1 MHYVVLR
8 RITFCVRGNRNKD
21 PHQTSRSLELR
32 SDGGPRGSAEP
43 PAEPMGHSSNSSSDG
58 DNYSKS
64 RKKRKAKA
72 QKKRSKKCSSSR
84 PAGEK
89 EHDAFEKV
97 DMEETDRLL
106 LSLLQLSP
114 EIEAELLQVFKQ
126 LDSGGTVY
134 LQDLGDPRLRKK
146 LRHLFR
152 SLLVEEVEGEHGRGW
167 RKLPTFEEPLAKLLK
182 RRCKDLRQRA
192 HALPPL
198 RQVQYGIPAAPPSE
212 QEAADSVFAFNSEEA
227 ERKANEVM
235 LRWRSG
241 EAAAGREASPQRS
254 LAAEAPGNG
263 AQSPAAGVP
272 VREEWML
279 EAPAYLRCLAAE
291 DSSGVKRRRAEIL
304 RQKKKED
311 EEAIRV
317 KALMEEWNKAREL
330 RSLRDMRKDGELPEG
345 EEAYKRWK
353 RSMDAARNVWG
364 KRAAE
369 HACEQEFKDDAK
381 KGQPWQRFDRDR
393 DLQARPQVSQADY
406 EKLLQQANLSSRFKS
421 SWQTS
426 FL

>member
-1 MHYVVLR
+1 
-8 RITFCVRGNRNKD
+8 
-21 PHQTSRSLELR
+21 
-32 SDGGPRGSAEP
+32 
-43 PAEPMGHSSNSSSDG
+43 MGHSSDSSSDG
-58 DNYSKS
+58 GRKGKRKKKSKS
-64 RKKRKAKA
+64 KEERKRL
-72 QKKRSKKCSSSR
+72 KKNSSSR
-84 PAGEK
+84 AAGDQ
-89 EHDAFEKV
+89 EHDPFAQV

-126 LDSGGTVY
+126 LDSGGVVY

-152 SLLVEEVEGEHGRGW
+152 ALLVGEVEGERGRGW
-167 RKLPTFEEPLAKLLK
+167 KKLPTFEKPLAKFVK
-182 RRCKDLRQRA
+182 RRCKDLRQRVDITVPS
-192 HALPPL
+192 HP
-198 RQVQYGIPAAPPSE
+198 VQSETPAAPSSE
-212 QEAADSVFAFNSEEA
+212 QEAGDSAIEFDMEEA
-227 ERKANEVM
+227 ERKANEAV
-235 LRWRSG
+235 LRWRSEQAADDG
-241 EAAAGREASPQRS
+241 EDSPQRS
-254 LAAEAPGNG
+254 VGAEAPDNA
-263 AQSPAAGVP
+263 AQSPAAGAP
-272 VREEWML
+272 AREEWML
-279 EAPAYLRCLAAE
+279 EAPAYLRCLATE
-291 DSSGVKRRRAEIL
+291 DNSGAKKRRSEIL

-317 KALMEEWNKAREL
+317 KALMEEWNKARKVK
-330 RSLRDMRKDGELPEG
+330 SLQDMRKEAGEFPEG

-369 HACEQEFKDDAK
+369 QATEQEFKDDAK

-393 DLQARPQVSQADY
+393 DLQARPQVSQDDFA
-406 EKLLQQANLSSRFKS
+406 KLMQQTNLSSRFKS